1 MKQKSI
7 KDISLEISQYTSI
20 EELEASSYFND
31 ERKGV
36 QAKIAKMQRVFEQ
49 QELLKQQYIKMNAYE
64 NEILN
69 NNKEALICGIDEVG
83 RGPLAG
89 PVVAS
94 AVILEEGHNYIGI
107 TDSKALSQSKRAYFE
122 EKIYTN
128 ARSVGIGIASVEE
141 IDELN
146 IYQAT
151 KVAMQ
156 RAIDQLEVK
165 PDHLLIDAMTLDNGI
180 PQTSIIKGDANSV
193 SIAAASVIAKEYRD
207 KLMNDYN
214 IQYPGYDFDKNKG
227 YGTKAHLEGI
237 ERIGITPIH
246 RLTFE
251 PIKSKV
257 KYYSNNSRN

>member
-7 KDISLEISQYTSI
+7 KEITEEIIALNTFDEIEHSI
-20 EELEASSYFND
+20 YQDD

-36 QAKIAKMQRVFEQ
+36 QNA
-49 QELLKQQYIKMNAYE
+49 LLKRRKQIEKAEALKEKYIKMNEYE
-64 NEILN
+64 NQILSN
-69 NNKEALICGIDEVG
+69 NDEALICGIDEVG

-94 AVILEEGHNYIGI
+94 AVILQPNHQYIGL
-107 TDSKALSQSKRAYFE
+107 TDSKALSQSKRIFFE
-122 EKIYTN
+122 QQIKEQ
-128 ARSVGIGIASVEE
+128 ALSVGIGIATVQE
-141 IDELN
+141 IDQLN

-151 KVAMQ
+151 KLAMQ
-156 RAIDQLEVK
+156 RAIDQLSYK

-180 PQTSIIKGDANSV
+180 EQTSIIKGDLNSV

-207 KLMNDYN
+207 RLMDEYHLE
-214 IQYPGYDFDKNKG
+214 YPGYEFDKNKG
-227 YGTKAHLEGI
+227 YGTKAHLDGI
-237 ERIGITPIH
+237 NREGITPIH

-257 KYYSNNSRN
+257 KY

>member
-7 KDISLEISQYTSI
+7 KEISNEINQYLTYDDINNSI
-20 EELEASSYFND
+20 YLED
-31 ERKGV
+31 VRKGV
-36 QAKIAKMQRVFEQ
+36 QLAINKRRKYIDKQEKLLTQYEEMNKFENQ
-49 QELLKQQYIKMNAYE
+49 
-64 NEILN
+64 ILN
-69 NNKEALICGIDEVG
+69 SNHNALICGIDEVG

-94 AVILEEGHNYIGI
+94 AVILEPNHNYIGI
-107 TDSKALSQSKRAYFE
+107 TDSKALSQSKRSFYE
-122 EKIYTN
+122 TEIYKRCL
-128 ARSVGIGIASVEE
+128 AVGIGVATVEE

-151 KVAMQ
+151 KLAMQ
-156 RAIDQLEVK
+156 RAIDELSVK
-165 PDHLLIDAMTLDNGI
+165 PDHLLIDAMELNNNI

-207 KLMNDYN
+207 KLMNDYHDE
-214 IQYPGYDFDKNKG
+214 YPGYDFDNNKG

-237 ERIGITPIH
+237 EKLGITPIH
-246 RLTFE
+246 RKTFE

-257 KYYSNNSRN
+257 KYSSNNF